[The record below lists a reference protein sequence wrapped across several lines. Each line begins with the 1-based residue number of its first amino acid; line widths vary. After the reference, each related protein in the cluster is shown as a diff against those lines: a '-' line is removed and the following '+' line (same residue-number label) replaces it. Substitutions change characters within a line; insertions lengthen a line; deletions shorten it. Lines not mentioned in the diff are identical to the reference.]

1 MSGFKADVNTEIFE
15 DITLFG
21 QPMLFT
27 DLRCDRGTLPKGMY
41 MYEVRHDDDGRG
53 DPCEIANWIM
63 VNHWGTVIS
72 NRPVQF
78 NEQTPSGKPYRLID
92 SEADWNYEGTTQT
105 LKEYME
111 RHPPIKEQDKG
122 GR

>member
-1 MSGFKADVNTEIFE
+1 MSSFKVDVNTEMFE
-15 DITLFG
+15 NITLFG

-27 DLRCDRGTLPKGMY
+27 NLRCDKDTLPTGMF
-41 MYEVRHDDDGRG
+41 MYEIRHDDDGRG

-72 NRPVQF
+72 NRPVALTDGQ
-78 NEQTPSGKPYRLID
+78 SGGKPFRLID
-92 SEADWNYEGTTQT
+92 SERDWNYEGTTQT

-111 RHPPIKEQDKG
+111 RHPPHKEKELE
-122 GR
+122 R

>member
-1 MSGFKADVNTEIFE
+1 
-15 DITLFG
+15 
-21 QPMLFT
+21 
-27 DLRCDRGTLPKGMY
+27 

>member
-1 MSGFKADVNTEIFE
+1 MSSFKVDVNTEVFE
-15 DITLFG
+15 KITLFG

-27 DLRCDRGTLPKGMY
+27 NLRCDRETLPKGMY

-72 NRPVQF
+72 NRPVRLD
-78 NEQTPSGKPYRLID
+78 EQTPGGKPYRIID
-92 SEADWNYEGTTQT
+92 SEYDWNYEGESQT

-111 RHPPIKEQDKG
+111 RHPPTKE
-122 GR
+122 REAER

>member
-1 MSGFKADVNTEIFE
+1 MSGFKADVNTAIFE

-27 DLRCDRGTLPKGMY
+27 DLRCDRDTLPKGMY

-92 SEADWNYEGTTQT
+92 SETDWNYEGTTQT

-111 RHPPIKEQDKG
+111 RHPPIKE
-122 GR
+122 REVER

>member
-1 MSGFKADVNTEIFE
+1 MSGFKADVNTVVFA

-27 DLRCDRGTLPKGMY
+27 DLRCDRETLPEGMY
-41 MYEVRHDDDGRG
+41 MYEIRHDDDCQGI
-53 DPCEIANWIM
+53 PCEIAKHIM

-72 NRPVQF
+72 NRPV
-78 NEQTPSGKPYRLID
+78 NLTDGDKPYRLID
-92 SEADWNYEGTTQT
+92 SEADWNYEETTQT
-105 LKEYME
+105 LKKYME

>member
-1 MSGFKADVNTEIFE
+1 
-15 DITLFG
+15 
-21 QPMLFT
+21 MLFT
-27 DLRCDRGTLPKGMY
+27 NLRCDRETLPKGMY

-72 NRPVQF
+72 NRPVRLD
-78 NEQTPSGKPYRLID
+78 EQTPGGKPYRMID
-92 SEADWNYEGTTQT
+92 SEYDWNYEGESQT

-111 RHPPIKEQDKG
+111 RHPPTKE
-122 GR
+122 REAER